1 MSLNTFDQRRW
12 SLCGRPNAERI
23 ALQMCEE
30 TGKDYSVVRTGCSL
44 QPYKV
49 VESAS
54 HPDPCDTELEVV
66 IL

>member
-1 MSLNTFDQRRW
+1 
-12 SLCGRPNAERI
+12 
-23 ALQMCEE
+23 MCEE

-49 VESAS
+49 IESAS
-54 HPDPCDTELEVV
+54 RPDPCDTELEVV